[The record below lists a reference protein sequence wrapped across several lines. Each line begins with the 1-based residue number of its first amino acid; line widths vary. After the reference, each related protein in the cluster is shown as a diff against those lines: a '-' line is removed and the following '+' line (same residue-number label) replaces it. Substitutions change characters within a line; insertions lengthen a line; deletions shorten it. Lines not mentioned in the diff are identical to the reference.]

1 VFPRSG
7 SLLVSPLFPKPPIP
21 LTSAALLALHAAAAT
36 MAPVVPPLPCFL
48 PPATAGAARRPVLAS
63 TFTTTAPP
71 SFTTG
76 APRCPLRARRRS
88 PPAAP
93 ASATSTPSMFGGGFL
108 GVGPAEVFV
117 IVAVGWLVL
126 GPQRLFAVARDAGK
140 VLGQVRKTADD
151 AKNSFSDALGAES
164 LGIGDLSDPL
174 GLGTSVAAAKAR
186 KVQEKEAEQER
197 EREREAA
204 ATAGASPEGGKP
216 VAGAADAV
224 AAAVSAEPA
233 GPAPAP
239 VTAAAKATE
248 QPVGAMADKPVT
260 ATTGPAKPVAAK
272 QGAAKPG
279 PAPPAA
285 PTTVNGAVPE
295 ALVRTPDDRP
305 GEEAMAHFQDQLRRV
320 NDPNQKADL
329 YVNGVSGCLRGL
341 PPRTAPGSC
350 SLGVRRSPSF
360 ALAPAGVAP
369 L

>member
-1 VFPRSG
+1 
-7 SLLVSPLFPKPPIP
+7 
-21 LTSAALLALHAAAAT
+21 
-36 MAPVVPPLPCFL
+36 
-48 PPATAGAARRPVLAS
+48 
-63 TFTTTAPP
+63 
-71 SFTTG
+71 
-76 APRCPLRARRRS
+76 
-88 PPAAP
+88 
-93 ASATSTPSMFGGGFL
+93 MFGGGFL

-174 GLGTSVAAAKAR
+174 GLGTSVAATKAR

-204 ATAGASPEGGKP
+204 AAAGVAPEGGKP
-216 VAGAADAV
+216 VAGAADAL

-248 QPVGAMADKPVT
+248 QPVGATADKSVT
-260 ATTGPAKPVAAK
+260 ATTGAAKPGAAK
-272 QGAAKPG
+272 PGAAKPG
-279 PAPPAA
+279 PTAPAA
-285 PTTVNGAVPE
+285 PTTANGAVPE

-305 GEEAMAHFQDQLRRV
+305 GEEAMAQFKDQLRRV
-320 NDPNQKADL
+320 NDPNQKAEL
-329 YVNGVSGCLRGL
+329 YVNDVSGCARG
-341 PPRTAPGSC
+341 TVATEC
-350 SLGVRRSPSF
+350 SLLRLPW
-360 ALAPAGVAP
+360 AQ
-369 L
+369 